1 VSKGRKEM
9 KKKGWIGAGIAIAV
23 ALLIIQTLTGVQ
35 QVEVLKAETGDITTW
50 VEDTAYVQ
58 SRDEV
63 TIQASQSGKIVRI
76 AVETGEQVSAG
87 QELLVMDNPDLQYQL
102 NATAVQTEQLQGQ
115 LSASVITVEQ
125 ARLDLAEDQKNLGR
139 ARQLF
144 ESGAISQADY
154 DASVQRNITLQKAV
168 ESQQQIQQSLR
179 RQLEKQNTLYQELK
193 GTSQQLVVKSTAAG
207 MVLDLPIKEQQTV
220 MAGASLVQIGNIND
234 LELKTELL
242 SDDVGAVKVGQKAT
256 ISAPLLGDK
265 VLEGKVTKI
274 YPRAY
279 EKVSALGVIQR
290 RVPVLISLSPSQLLE
305 PGYEVQVR
313 IETSLQQNVVTLP
326 RTAIRVNEQGQNE
339 VLAIIDGKI
348 KHSKVEIGIR
358 NPEKAEVVSG
368 LKAGQRVVRDASMDV
383 KENTRVKI

>member
-1 VSKGRKEM
+1 M

>member
-1 VSKGRKEM
+1 M

-23 ALLIIQTLTGVQ
+23 ALLIIQTLTGGQ

-220 MAGASLVQIGNIND
+220 MAGTSLVQIGNIND